1 MKNLIFS
8 SLSVLLVF
16 TISAPAF
23 ANGKVNGATTEACA
37 SIPPASSTG
46 GATRERLE
54 ALRNCNTEI
63 MTEME
68 AMMSSMKAMMAQMK
82 KTSTLT
88 NGQTYGAT
96 TEACASI
103 PPASPTGGATRE
115 RLEALRL
122 CDMEVSMTQMEAM
135 MAQMKAMKVQIDRA
149 LNNLQTPENSGR

>member
-54 ALRNCNTEI
+54 ALR
-63 MTEME
+63 
-68 AMMSSMKAMMAQMK
+68 
-82 KTSTLT
+82 
-88 NGQTYGAT
+88 
-96 TEACASI
+96 
-103 PPASPTGGATRE
+103 
-115 RLEALRL
+115 L